1 MAAVCNSSTWTTEN
15 DGAGEERS
23 IGMED
28 RLVGLQAA
36 EAGSNCA
43 VRAWWVYENA
53 ANKSLKPTPGATSR
67 FRIRG

>member
-1 MAAVCNSSTWTTEN
+1 
-15 DGAGEERS
+15 
-23 IGMED
+23 MED